1 MKLYTKGMNDKSI
14 KIAERLNE
22 ISGKDYKE
30 SERLIMEHKYLITAI
45 AKRNGFSL
53 SNYQGL
59 KEQKNGLLK
68 LISQMENDLLCGNL
82 SDFEHK
88 TKFADMKLLTRMFLY
103 PSEYRTGS
111 RTH

>member
-1 MKLYTKGMNDKSI
+1 MIKKIVENLESLAGKGQQ
-14 KIAERLNE
+14 
-22 ISGKDYKE
+22 KE
-30 SERLIMEHKYLITAI
+30 TSRLIMDQSRIVANI
-45 AKRNGFSL
+45 AKNNGFHL
-53 SNYQGL
+53 INYQGL
-59 KEQKNGLLK
+59 KEQKNALLRH
-68 LISQMENDLLCGNL
+68 ISKMENDLLCGNL